1 MQSNGGRISCWG
13 HSEDFY
19 SMEFYAL
26 VRGLRSHGYLYL
38 APALDLGYNLEL
50 LLLLLLDI
58 GIKEWNY
65 PNFLSMPT

>member
-26 VRGLRSHGYLYL
+26 VRGLRSHGCLYL
-38 APALDLGYNLEL
+38 ALDLGYNLEL